1 MAARDSSGSK
11 IMTALLSAKPG
22 TQDELQQT
30 LRSLVGEIQQ
40 QPGCTSCV
48 LAQDVTGGPRFVL
61 YVAWVDGLSME
72 ASLASEPFRVLLGAA
87 STLGD
92 QARFRLSVNE
102 PEPAP
107 ARSALPRRSRAL

>member
-1 MAARDSSGSK
+1 MAPRELAGSK
-11 IMTALLSAKPG
+11 VLTALLAAKPG
-22 TQDELQQT
+22 TQAELQQT
-30 LRSLVGEIQQ
+30 LRSLMGEIQE

-61 YVAWVDGLSME
+61 YVAWVDAPSME

-92 QARFRLSVNE
+92 QARFRMSVSG

-107 ARSALPRRSRAL
+107 PRRTRAL

>member
-1 MAARDSSGSK
+1 MAPRESAGSK
-11 IMTALLSAKPG
+11 IMTALLAAKPG

-61 YVAWVDGLSME
+61 YVAWVDAHSME
-72 ASLASEPFRVLLGAA
+72 ASLSSEPFRVLLGAA

-92 QARFRLSVNE
+92 PPRFRLSVSE

-107 ARSALPRRSRAL
+107 ERSAPPRSSRAF